1 MATVVKLNER
11 FYSYDDGLFRSWI
24 VMTDRD
30 QPTGKWRIS
39 DEGEMEVEIEHT
51 RNQSCFFSKTPSKRK
66 TWYTEDDFKFLTEI
80 NGD

>member
-1 MATVVKLNER
+1 VNTIVQLNER
-11 FYSYDDGLFRSWI
+11 FYSYDDGLLRSWI

-39 DEGEMEVEIEHT
+39 DDGEMQVEIKHT
-51 RNQSCFFSKTPSKRK
+51 RNQSCFFSKTNHRK
-66 TWYTEDDFKFLTEI
+66 TWYTEHDFKFLTEI

>member
-11 FYSYDDGLFRSWI
+11 FYSYDDGLLRSWI

-51 RNQSCFFSKTPSKRK
+51 RNQTCYISKCAALASTMRGLSSMIHLRR
-66 TWYTEDDFKFLTEI
+66 EHI
-80 NGD
+80 